1 MWKLRPLRPL
11 RLSAA
16 AAMCRW
22 MARPAERRS
31 FSAWPARSAALRCR
45 EARKE
50 SPLVAD
56 PFACLLSDAFGGEM
70 SEDVEDGTF
79 MCLTA
84 FVDRMLMDAVSRRLR
99 QVLLWRSGTDTR
111 AFRLHL
117 PPQVRLI
124 EVDDAEVHQ
133 AKSVVLDVA
142 NARPRCS
149 LQRVVPEQL
158 PEVMDPKKA
167 SFIVLE
173 DLSQEDGPSV
183 EHLSKE
189 LVAEGS
195 RVVVVLRDEPDS
207 LEATATHWLQLL
219 QSCGWA
225 RSERVPDVA
234 LQQMCQDPWPTAPR
248 MTLLVAERGPLELPQ
263 RPEAPGAT
271 RKDGAPMS
279 SYGWR
284 GD

>member
-1 MWKLRPLRPL
+1 M
-11 RLSAA
+11 
-16 AAMCRW
+16 
-22 MARPAERRS
+22 
-31 FSAWPARSAALRCR
+31 
-45 EARKE
+45 
-50 SPLVAD
+50 AD
-56 PFACLLSDAFGGEM
+56 PFACLLSDALGPS
-70 SEDVEDGTF
+70 SELEEDGTF

-84 FVDRMLMDAVSRRLR
+84 FVDRMLMDAVSRRVR

-117 PPQVRLI
+117 PPQVRFI
-124 EVDDAEVHQ
+124 EVDEKEVHQ
-133 AKSVVLDVA
+133 AKAAVLEVA

-149 LQRVVPEQL
+149 LQRVVPKQL
-158 PEVMDPKKA
+158 PEVLDPKKA

-173 DLSQEDGPSV
+173 DLSLEDGPHV
-183 EHLSKE
+183 EQLSKE

-207 LEATATHWLQLL
+207 LASTASHWLQLL

-225 RSERVPDVA
+225 RGERVPDLA
-234 LQQMCQDPWPTAPR
+234 LQQMCQDGWPTAPSGA
-248 MTLLVAERGPLELPQ
+248 LLVAEKGELELPHA
-263 RPEAPGAT
+263 PSAPGAT